1 MRDNYY
7 RNSYGSVP
15 MGGYRDMYGADTFR
29 EYDRENY
36 QPSDYERVMNENYQI
51 YANQKQYAN
60 KELSLQGLND
70 TLESVVNVMAMLKKE
85 ARSPQELDLIKRYII
100 TINNL

>member
-1 MRDNYY
+1 MRDSYY

-15 MGGYRDMYGADTFR
+15 MGGYGTRYGADTFM
-29 EYDRENY
+29 EYDKENY
-36 QPSDYERVMNENYQI
+36 HPDDYARVMNENYQI
-51 YANQKQYAN
+51 YERQKQYAN
-60 KELSLQGLND
+60 KELSLQELND

-85 ARSPQELDLIKRYII
+85 ARSPQETDLIKRYII

>member
-7 RNSYGSVP
+7 RDRYGSVP
-15 MGGYRDMYGADTFR
+15 MGGYDMYGADTFR
-29 EYDRENY
+29 EYEGEIYN
-36 QPSDYERVMNENYQI
+36 PKDYKEVMKENYQI
-51 YANQKQYAN
+51 YKDQKSYAP
-60 KELSLQGLND
+60 KELSMQGLND

-85 ARSPQELDLIKRYII
+85 ARSPQEMDLIKRYII

>member
-1 MRDNYY
+1 MRDSYY
-7 RNSYGSVP
+7 RDSYGSVP
-15 MGGYRDMYGADTFR
+15 MGGYGRYGADTFR
-29 EYDRENY
+29 EYDKENY
-36 QPSDYERVMNENYQI
+36 YPGDYERVMNENYQI
-51 YANQKQYAN
+51 YEKQKQYAN

-85 ARSPQELDLIKRYII
+85 ARSPQEMDLIKRYII